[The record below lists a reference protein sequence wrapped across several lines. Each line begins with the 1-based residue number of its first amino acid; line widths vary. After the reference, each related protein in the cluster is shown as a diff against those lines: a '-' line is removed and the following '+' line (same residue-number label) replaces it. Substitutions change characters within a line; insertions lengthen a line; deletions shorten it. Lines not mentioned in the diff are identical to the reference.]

1 MMTEWIWWTAA
12 IVLIVTLVGM
22 TVLTLHFAIILA
34 IFRQFRRTPPDPAA
48 PFSGDD
54 PPRVLVQIPLYN
66 ERNVVERIVR
76 AAAAQDWPRHRLSI
90 QVLDDSTD
98 STPAIAAD
106 LVETLRASGTA
117 IRHIRRAVRTGYKAG
132 ALAYGL
138 SLDDAPYVAIL
149 DADFVPDPDFLRRTV
164 GPLLSDPGLGFVQ
177 ARWDHQNA
185 GDSLLTEAQSMMLDA
200 AFAVE
205 QPSRSFAGLVLPFN
219 GTCGVWRRE
228 AIRSAGGW
236 SLDVLTEDLD
246 LSIRAQLRH
255 WRARYLVNV
264 AVPGELPGT
273 LAAWRTQQFRW
284 TKGFAQVAR
293 KLLPAIWASDLSLKA
308 KAALTLQLGQC
319 LFFPLASAALIS
331 SLTMQLL
338 AGPPSWPFAVLGG
351 LASTMGLCGMIGF
364 LTSGHAVLHRG
375 GGKRLA
381 KRLPLAFLFGS
392 GLLVSNTRAA
402 LEGLAGRP
410 SAFIRTPK
418 RGSAAAPP
426 RRYRVRGASGV
437 GELVAAAVLLAI
449 VAAEQRIFSPLLLP
463 TITGLVTVGLALA
476 REHVAAARDI
486 EPASD

>member
-255 WRARYLVNV
+255 WRARYLV
-264 AVPGELPGT
+264 
-273 LAAWRTQQFRW
+273 
-284 TKGFAQVAR
+284 AR